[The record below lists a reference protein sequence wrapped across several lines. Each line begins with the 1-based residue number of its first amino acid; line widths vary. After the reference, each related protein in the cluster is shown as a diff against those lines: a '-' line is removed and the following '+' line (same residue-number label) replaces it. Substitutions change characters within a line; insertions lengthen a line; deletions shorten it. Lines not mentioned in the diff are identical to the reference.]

1 MKLQTLAHRRA
12 SHVAARIYLVFY
24 DLSSRVSKKPHSTE
38 FSGGTCHCS
47 SKASRGKDLEVEEP
61 VSCWDFASFHFHATL
76 AGLQGPTLIRDE
88 VVQVGE
94 PGEKRLLASTRMMEP
109 LHREELP
116 LNGVMG
122 LV

>member
-1 MKLQTLAHRRA
+1 MAQKTQRSRVLPPTLCQR
-12 SHVAARIYLVFY
+12 VARIFA
-24 DLSSRVSKKPHSTE
+24 HSTE

-61 VSCWDFASFHFHATL
+61 VACGDFASFHFHATL

-94 PGEKRLLASTRMMEP
+94 PGEKRLVASTRMMEP
-109 LHREELP
+109 LHREELA
-116 LNGVMG
+116 LDGVMG